1 MHPEILRELHE
12 QRSRD
17 LRQRAHRA
25 LLARTVRRT
34 RQALRRNGRQGE
46 ADEFAVP
53 AIPDYVDGSFRT
65 EADQTAGNGPGNG
78 PGNGQ
83 SQVPAA
89 RRAA

>member
-1 MHPEILRELHE
+1 MHPEIMRELHT
-12 QRSRD
+12 QRRRD
-17 LRQRAHRA
+17 LLQTAHRA
-25 LLARTVRRT
+25 LLARAARRT
-34 RQALRRNGRQGE
+34 LRGLRHGGHQAE

-65 EADQTAGNGPGNG
+65 AAHEAVGNG

-89 RRAA
+89 RNAA